1 MKCDAYTPLH
11 TAPSISPS
19 ATPLWRAYQN
29 FAGNIYS
36 FSHPSIQKSEAKAS
50 NCVWNFWK
58 LRIKNGAMV
67 EFGFFCA
74 WRTSL
79 CQACRKKYSDKE
91 RKKNYPCPFLWCPF
105 ESSSFQRSSITMN
118 DKKSLP
124 ILAKALWTQ
133 PNCYWAMCGSIV
145 YN

>member
-1 MKCDAYTPLH
+1 MKCDAYKPLH
-11 TAPSISPS
+11 TAPNISPS

-29 FAGNIYS
+29 FAGDIYS
-36 FSHPSIQKSEAKAS
+36 FSHHSIQKSEAKAS

-79 CQACRKKYSDKE
+79 CQACRKKHSDKE
-91 RKKNYPCPFLWCPF
+91 RKKKLSMSFSVVPLWVFKLPNKLHYY
-105 ESSSFQRSSITMN
+105 EWQKKLSDSGKSSLNSAELLLGDVR
-118 DKKSLP
+118 KYSL
-124 ILAKALWTQ
+124 
-133 PNCYWAMCGSIV
+133 
-145 YN
+145 